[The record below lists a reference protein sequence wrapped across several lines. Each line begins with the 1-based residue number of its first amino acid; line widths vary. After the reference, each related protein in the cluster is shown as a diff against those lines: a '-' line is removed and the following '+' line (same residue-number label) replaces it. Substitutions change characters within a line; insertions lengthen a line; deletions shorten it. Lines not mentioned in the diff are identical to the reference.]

1 MDQSTRAHPASP
13 AASGIFLNSAACA
26 RQDSPPQSNA
36 MAWMQRLLHTACACT
51 IGVVH

>member
-1 MDQSTRAHPASP
+1 MDQSTRAHPVSP
-13 AASGIFLNSAACA
+13 AARPSLNLAACA

-36 MAWMQRLLHTACACT
+36 MAWMQRLLHTVCACT